1 MWRCAEFFS
10 VYLLHPSLAFI
21 LIIISLHYYSLSRGS
36 CSKVDYEFLL
46 TSYAWLNW
54 RNWAP
59 SHDGSATNISP
70 HLWGVPV
77 PCNLASHLLAWRF
90 HLILYFCSGSCLIS
104 SRLKNLYKSVFFS
117 VFQSVTS
124 RVTSRCSLITTQQCF
139 FYHAANNPPAMWET
153 WVQSLGWEDPLE
165 ESMASH
171 SRILSWRIPMDRG
184 NLWATWGHKESNTT
198 EWLSTAQK
206 NCLKFLKCWFLF

>member
-139 FYHAANNPPAMWET
+139 FTMQQIIHLQCGRPGFNPWVGKIPWRRAWHPTPGFFPGESPWTEET
-153 WVQSLGWEDPLE
+153 YELHGATKSPTQ
-165 ESMASH
+165 
-171 SRILSWRIPMDRG
+171 LSD
-184 NLWATWGHKESNTT
+184 
-198 EWLSTAQK
+198 
-206 NCLKFLKCWFLF
+206 